1 MIKYKVSFELT
12 DVIGDF
18 MHSNKEE
25 WIEAQKQLIKEVVYA
40 MELEHQDIK
49 LIKVTNF
56 KIEEVEEND

>member
-12 DVIGDF
+12 DVIGNF

-56 KIEEVEEND
+56 KIEEVKEYD

>member
-1 MIKYKVSFELT
+1 MVKYKVSFEIT

-49 LIKVTNF
+49 LIKVTDF
-56 KIEEVEEND
+56 RIEEVKEND